1 MKEYVV
7 ELFSEFCGYY
17 KITVYANSESEARTT
32 VYHRNPRAIIN
43 RVYLNED

>member
-7 ELFSEFCGYY
+7 ELFSESCGYH
-17 KITVYANSESEARTT
+17 KITVYADSESEARTI
-32 VYHRNPRAIIN
+32 VYNNNPRSIIN